1 MRHHSEGTWRI
12 DWNASTRCLQRHEP
26 TESSGN
32 ANRSGN
38 IGSDRCVTDAGGQG
52 CGRTA
57 ARASWRPFRVPGIS
71 GDARQR
77 GIGHAFPAEFR
88 RGRLAKDNGSL
99 LSHACHCRRIF
110 GPSLVRVDKLRSR
123 QRRPPFCEDRILDSN
138 RHAIEL
144 AKAGLAVP
152 SRLRLP
158 CLNKNLLSIGRTHE
172 DVQIYTPLCAIEA
185 CLCDF
190 DRGQRSLL
198 VHLGNLSRAQI
209 RNFSCHPYLA
219 YEQCASVKLT
229 SFSLSRQRA
238 PLPLV
243 GRSWGW
249 MYLRDPVQTTTPTL
263 AAPHKAQGGGS
274 RPSLLLSVSIALRAV
289 FTLRRETVPAR
300 ALSQAAR

>member
-1 MRHHSEGTWRI
+1 M
-12 DWNASTRCLQRHEP
+12 P
-26 TESSGN
+26 
-32 ANRSGN
+32 
-38 IGSDRCVTDAGGQG
+38 
-52 CGRTA
+52 A
-57 ARASWRPFRVPGIS
+57 ARAAAEPPLEPPGVRSGFQGFRVMPVRGESVTPFQPNS
-71 GDARQR
+71 GVVVLPRIMAPCSRT
-77 GIGHAFPAEFR
+77 
-88 RGRLAKDNGSL
+88 LATAGASSAHRWFGST
-99 LSHACHCRRIF
+99 SF
-110 GPSLVRVDKLRSR
+110 E
-123 QRRPPFCEDRILDSN
+123 RRPPFCEDRILDSN

-249 MYLRDPVQTTTPTL
+249 MYLRDPVQTTTTTL
-263 AAPHKAQGGGS
+263 AAPHKAPQGGGS